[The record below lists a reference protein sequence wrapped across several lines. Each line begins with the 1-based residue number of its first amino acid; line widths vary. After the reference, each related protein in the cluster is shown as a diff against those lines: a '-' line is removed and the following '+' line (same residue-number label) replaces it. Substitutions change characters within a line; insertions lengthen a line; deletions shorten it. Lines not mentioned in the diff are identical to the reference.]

1 MTETGTPA
9 DTAREPSTDEVLAVA
24 AEIVA
29 AFAATDTARYFAHF
43 APEATFVFHPEDDR
57 LDSRAAYEALWDSW
71 LRSGWSVTSCNSANP
86 HVQTFPGGA
95 VFAHDVATAVST
107 PDGDDSYRERESIV
121 FRVDGERLVAI
132 HEHLSPA
139 PDAA

>member
-9 DTAREPSTDEVLAVA
+9 DSAREPNTDEVLAVA

-43 APEATFVFHPEDDR
+43 APEATFVFHPEDNR
-57 LDSRAAYEALWDSW
+57 LDGRPAYEELWDSW
-71 LRSGWSVTSCNSANP
+71 LRSGWSVTSCDSSNP

>member
-1 MTETGTPA
+1 MTETGNTTE
-9 DTAREPSTDEVLAVA
+9 TAREPSTDEVLATA
-24 AEIVA
+24 ADIVA
-29 AFAATDTARYFAHF
+29 AFAATDTARYFARF
-43 APEATFVFHPEDDR
+43 APEATFVFHPEDAR
-57 LDSRAAYEALWDSW
+57 LDSRAAYEELWDSW
-71 LRSGWSVTSCNSANP
+71 LHSGWSVASCDSTNP
-86 HVQTFPGGA
+86 SVQTFPGGA

-121 FRVDGERLVAI
+121 FRVDGERLVAV